1 MLIDAHTHQADSHI
15 GVISVEPDRFDPRP
29 GQYYSV
35 GIHPWSTSTVGDDDF
50 RLLEAAARHPQ
61 VVAIG
66 ECGIDRLRGADVER
80 QRIIFERHI
89 ALSEQL
95 RKPLIVH
102 EVKASD
108 IVLALH
114 AQLRPACRWMRHGA
128 RFGVRQA
135 EQYVRHGIY
144 LGFGANR
151 NEQTLQSVPRQLI
164 LLETDDTP
172 WQIAAH
178 PLASAAVRNLADFLA
193 KP

>member
-1 MLIDAHTHQADSHI
+1 MLIDAHTHQADSTVGI
-15 GVISVEPDRFDPRP
+15 ISVEPRRFDPAP
-29 GQYYSV
+29 GLRYSV
-35 GIHPWSTSTVGDDDF
+35 GIHPWSTEHVGDDDF

-66 ECGIDRLRGADVER
+66 ECGIDRLRGADVDR
-80 QRIIFERHI
+80 QRIIFERHV
-89 ALSEQL
+89 ALSERL

-108 IVLALH
+108 IILAVH
-114 AQLRPACRWMRHGA
+114 ARLKPDCHWMRHGA
-128 RFGVRQA
+128 RFGIRQA

-144 LGFGANR
+144 LGFGAIR

-178 PLASAAVRNLADFLA
+178 PLASAAERNLAEFLA
-193 KP
+193 KL

>member
-15 GVISVEPDRFDPRP
+15 GVISVEPDQFDPRP
-29 GQYYSV
+29 GLYYSV
-35 GIHPWSTSTVGDDDF
+35 GIHPWSTLTVGDDDF

-135 EQYVRHGIY
+135 EQYIRHGIY

-151 NEQTLQSVPRQLI
+151 NEQTLQSVPRRLI

-178 PLASAAVRNLADFLA
+178 PLALTAERNLSEFLA
-193 KP
+193 NR

>member
-29 GQYYSV
+29 GLYYSV

-151 NEQTLQSVPRQLI
+151 NEQTLQSVPRRLI
-164 LLETDDTP
+164 LLETDATP

-178 PLASAAVRNLADFLA
+178 PLALTAERNLSEFLA
-193 KP
+193 NR

>member
-66 ECGIDRLRGADVER
+66 ECGIDRMRGADVER

-95 RKPLIVH
+95 CKPLIVH

-108 IVLALH
+108 VVLALH

-151 NEQTLQSVPRQLI
+151 NEQTLQSVPRRLI
-164 LLETDDTP
+164 LLETDDTL

-178 PLASAAVRNLADFLA
+178 PLVLTAERNLSEFLA
-193 KP
+193 NR

>member
-29 GQYYSV
+29 GLYYSV
-35 GIHPWSTSTVGDDDF
+35 GIHPWSTSIVGDDEF

-80 QRIIFERHI
+80 QRIIFEHHI
-89 ALSEQL
+89 ALSEHL

-102 EVKASD
+102 EVRASD

-151 NEQTLQSVPRQLI
+151 NEQTLQSVPRRLI

-178 PLASAAVRNLADFLA
+178 PLALTAERNLSEFLA
-193 KP
+193 NR

>member
-29 GQYYSV
+29 GLYYSV

-135 EQYVRHGIY
+135 EQYIRHGIY

-151 NEQTLQSVPRQLI
+151 NEQTLQSVPRRLI

-178 PLASAAVRNLADFLA
+178 PLVLTAERNLSEFLA
-193 KP
+193 NR

>member
-29 GQYYSV
+29 GLYYSV
-35 GIHPWSTSTVGDDDF
+35 GIHPWSTLTVGDDDF

-66 ECGIDRLRGADVER
+66 ECGIDRLRGADIDR
-80 QRIIFERHI
+80 QRIIFERHVV
-89 ALSEQL
+89 LSESL

-108 IVLALH
+108 IILSVH
-114 AQLRPACRWMRHGA
+114 ARLNPVCRWMRHGA

-144 LGFGANR
+144 LGFGAIR
-151 NEQTLQSVPRQLI
+151 NEQTLQSVPQ
-164 LLETDDTP
+164 
-172 WQIAAH
+172 
-178 PLASAAVRNLADFLA
+178 
-193 KP
+193 

>member
-29 GQYYSV
+29 GLYYSV

-114 AQLRPACRWMRHGA
+114 AQLSPACRWMRHGA

-151 NEQTLQSVPRQLI
+151 NEQTLQSVPRRLI

-178 PLASAAVRNLADFLA
+178 PLALMAERNLSEFLA
-193 KP
+193 NR

>member
-35 GIHPWSTSTVGDDDF
+35 GIHPWSTLTVGDDDF

-151 NEQTLQSVPRQLI
+151 NEQTLQSVPRRLI

-172 WQIAAH
+172 WQIVAH
-178 PLASAAVRNLADFLA
+178 PLALTAERNLSEFLA
-193 KP
+193 NR

>member
-29 GQYYSV
+29 GLYYSV

-135 EQYVRHGIY
+135 EQYIRHGIY

-151 NEQTLQSVPRQLI
+151 NEQTLQSVPRRLI

-178 PLASAAVRNLADFLA
+178 PLPLTAERNLSEFLA
-193 KP
+193 NR

>member
-29 GQYYSV
+29 GLYYSV

-151 NEQTLQSVPRQLI
+151 NEQTLQSVPRRLI

-178 PLASAAVRNLADFLA
+178 PLVLTAERNLSEFLA
-193 KP
+193 NR

>member
-29 GQYYSV
+29 GLYYSV

-80 QRIIFERHI
+80 QRIIFERHV
-89 ALSEQL
+89 ALSESL

-108 IVLALH
+108 IILSVH
-114 AQLRPACRWMRHGA
+114 ARLNPVCCWMRHGA

-144 LGFGANR
+144 LGFGAIR
-151 NEQTLQSVPRQLI
+151 NEQTLQSVPQHLI
-164 LLETDDTP
+164 LLETDDSP
-172 WQIAAH
+172 WQIAEH
-178 PLASAAVRNLADFLA
+178 PLASAAERNLSEFLA
-193 KP
+193 NR